1 MGLGIGESPIPI
13 VNRIKFNYFF
23 HILFIINKSKNIQL
37 NKKGFILMKNISNI
51 SEINIIPLQ
60 DKSILNEKEENN
72 NLLRQPNNLNITTDF
87 PCKYSIFI

>member
-1 MGLGIGESPIPI
+1 
-13 VNRIKFNYFF
+13 
-23 HILFIINKSKNIQL
+23 
-37 NKKGFILMKNISNI
+37 MKNIANI

-72 NLLRQPNNLNITTDF
+72 NLLRQPNNSNVTADI

>member
-1 MGLGIGESPIPI
+1 
-13 VNRIKFNYFF
+13 
-23 HILFIINKSKNIQL
+23 
-37 NKKGFILMKNISNI
+37 MKNISNI

-87 PCKYSIFI
+87 PCKSSIFI

>member
-1 MGLGIGESPIPI
+1 
-13 VNRIKFNYFF
+13 
-23 HILFIINKSKNIQL
+23 
-37 NKKGFILMKNISNI
+37 MKNISNI

-87 PCKYSIFI
+87 SCKYSIFI